1 VSTVAIVDHRFAVLD
16 IEEEILAPVGAN
28 LRDCS
33 GMERDDVLAA
43 CADADAIIIGARFK
57 LDAAAVAALTR
68 CRVIVRY
75 GIGFDNVDA
84 GAAAAA
90 GIWVAIIPDY
100 CIEEVADHTIAS
112 LLALNRGLVKLD
124 GLVRGGSW
132 GIPAGFPVQR
142 LSQCVLGVIGFGRI
156 GESVGR
162 RAKSLGLRVLAH
174 DPGRSDAE
182 IRAVGAEPVAI
193 DDLLPIVDYVSL
205 HAPRIG
211 DQPILDAGRIELLKD
226 GASVIN
232 VARGGLIDEAA
243 LIRALEAGRVGSAAL
258 DVANAE
264 PVGADDPLLSAP
276 NVLITPHAAWYSR
289 EAVVEL
295 REKAAAEVARVLT
308 GSAPLCPVNRVA

>member
-1 VSTVAIVDHRFAVLD
+1 MSTVAIVDHRFAVLD
-16 IEEEILAPVGAN
+16 IEQEILAPVGAG

-43 CADADAIIIGARFK
+43 CADVDAIIIGARFK
-57 LDAAAVAALTR
+57 LDAAALAAFTR
-68 CRVIVRY
+68 CQVIVRY

-84 GAAAAA
+84 TAAAASR
-90 GIWVAIIPDY
+90 IWVAIIPDY

-112 LLALNRGLVKLD
+112 LLTLNRGLVKLD
-124 GLVRGGSW
+124 GRVRAGSW
-132 GIPAGFPVQR
+132 GIPAGFPVKR
-142 LSQCVLGVIGFGRI
+142 LSNCVLGVIGFGRI

-174 DPGRSDAE
+174 DPARPDAD
-182 IRAVGAEPVAI
+182 IRAAGAEPAAI

-211 DQPILDAGRIELLKD
+211 DQPILDARRIELLKD

-232 VARGGLIDEAA
+232 VARGGLIDEPA
-243 LIRALEAGRVGSAAL
+243 LIRALEAGWVGSAAL

-276 NVLITPHAAWYSR
+276 NVLMTPHAAWYSR

-308 GSAPLCPVNRVA
+308 GSAPLCPVNQVT